1 MSFFFWPAS
10 PQEPFTLSLFFHSLC
25 SCLLAACT
33 PRSIARDPSALRC
46 VRVCVLRS
54 ELFAE
59 PRVETRTRHGT
70 RERER
75 ERERESRHLTF
86 SLFPIDRHRKKP
98 KQEAAALKLCHSEH
112 PYAKFWGICNDQ
124 KLALDACFRNEKKLK
139 R

>member
-1 MSFFFWPAS
+1 MCVSC
-10 PQEPFTLSLFFHSLC
+10 TL
-25 SCLLAACT
+25 SCLL
-33 PRSIARDPSALRC
+33 SLEWKHARDT
-46 VRVCVLRS
+46 
-54 ELFAE
+54 E
-59 PRVETRTRHGT
+59 